1 MLQPAQTSA
10 LPAPGGGNGEEP
22 KDQKEPKKKPRKPK
36 NTTGDDP
43 DAAQAVKFNKKLSSK
58 ISSLSSKLTEVR
70 CLLTQLNGLCDM
82 NPVQ

>member
-22 KDQKEPKKKPRKPK
+22 KDQKEPKK